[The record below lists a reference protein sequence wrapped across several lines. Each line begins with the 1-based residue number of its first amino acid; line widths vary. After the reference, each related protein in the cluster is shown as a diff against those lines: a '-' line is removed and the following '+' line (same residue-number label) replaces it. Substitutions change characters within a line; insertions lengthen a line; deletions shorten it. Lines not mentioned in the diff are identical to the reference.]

1 MNRHHG
7 AGRPLGQERRCE
19 LLRSLPVAGS
29 ACWLIDKA
37 GPLGLDGLQDHLS
50 AQAVRALCALTI
62 VLLSHLLESLVS
74 QLARFIRPAL
84 RALPE
89 PQR

>member
-1 MNRHHG
+1 MNSCG
-7 AGRPLGQERRCE
+7 VYPLRDQ
-19 LLRSLPVAGS
+19 PVG
-29 ACWLIDKA
+29 